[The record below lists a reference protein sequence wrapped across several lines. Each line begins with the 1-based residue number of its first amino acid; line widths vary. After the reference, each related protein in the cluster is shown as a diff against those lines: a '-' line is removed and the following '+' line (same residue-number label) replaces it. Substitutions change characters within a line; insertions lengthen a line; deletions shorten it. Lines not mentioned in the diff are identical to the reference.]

1 MQLDGGV
8 ECSEFCWGR
17 GVQGSPTGQQ
27 LHELA

>member
-8 ECSEFCWGR
+8 ECSEFCWG